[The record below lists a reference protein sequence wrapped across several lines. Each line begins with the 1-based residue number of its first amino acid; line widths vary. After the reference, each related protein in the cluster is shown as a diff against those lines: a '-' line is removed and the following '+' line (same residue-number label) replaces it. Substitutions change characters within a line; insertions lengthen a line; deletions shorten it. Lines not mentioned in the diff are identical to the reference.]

1 MTIINQIL
9 EIARIESGTTALQ
22 LKAEDINTLFHTVN
36 TVFEEDVRKKNLQ
49 YSVDLD
55 VYHTFILCDRVKLQ
69 EIMLNIISNAIKYT
83 SDGHGVHVKIYE
95 KDSEDPR
102 KARLIFTCEDTG
114 IGMSKEYLKH
124 IFEPFSQE
132 RNDSGSTQQGI
143 GLGMSIVKGLIEKMG
158 GTIKI
163 KSEEGIGSTFIIR
176 ISFKLASAPD
186 TVKKTAAQMDISG
199 LNLLLSLIHI

>member
-1 MTIINQIL
+1 MIMGADTVIREMETGQMPM
-9 EIARIESGTTALQ
+9 EIHIVPGT
-22 LKAEDINTLFHTVN
+22 V
-36 TVFEEDVRKKNLQ
+36 
-49 YSVDLD
+49 S
-55 VYHTFILCDRVKLQ
+55 
-69 EIMLNIISNAIKYT
+69 YT
-83 SDGHGVHVKIYE
+83 H
-95 KDSEDPR
+95 
-102 KARLIFTCEDTG
+102 LTG

-186 TVKKTAAQMDISG
+186 TVKKTAAQMDI
-199 LNLLLSLIHI
+199 LSLIHIW